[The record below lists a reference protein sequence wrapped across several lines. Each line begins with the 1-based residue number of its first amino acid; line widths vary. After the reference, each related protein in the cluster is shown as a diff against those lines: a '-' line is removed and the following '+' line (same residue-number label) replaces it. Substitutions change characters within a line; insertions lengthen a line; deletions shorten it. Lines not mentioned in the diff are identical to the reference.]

1 MSPLVE
7 SEIVHSVVRI
17 GADAQSALAASGG
30 LAHPVAGLEKT
41 GYFLAAGRILF
52 AGRNP
57 DLMHPRAALL
67 DEAAGTGSLRFNLA
81 SAQLWRPEPPQ
92 KFVGAGLAARCR
104 TMYEDLARIE
114 TVKGFGVL
122 LFGQAP
128 AAPLDLVA
136 DHAVAVADA
145 YRCDDGEAVVAAS
158 RRLLGVGLGL
168 TPSGDDFTGAA
179 LFGRR
184 LMSPGGAWPAPWD
197 EAARILARE
206 AAIRSHPVSAALF
219 ADLAAGRSFAVLHD
233 LANALVESAAP
244 EAILAA
250 ARCLAIVGHSS
261 GWDMLAGLIAGLT
274 GALEQFWD
282 ITDGNERF
290 IA

>member
-1 MSPLVE
+1 MSQLVQ
-7 SEIVHSVVRI
+7 SEIVHSVVQI
-17 GADAQSALAASGG
+17 GAEAQFALAASGG

-41 GYFLAAGRILF
+41 GYFLAGGCIVF

-67 DEAAGTGSLRFNLA
+67 DNAAGTGSLRLNLA
-81 SAQLWRPEPPQ
+81 SAQLWRPQPPR
-92 KFVGAGLAARCR
+92 KLVIAGIAARCR
-104 TMYEDLARIE
+104 TMYEGLARIE
-114 TVKGFGVL
+114 KVKGFGVL
-122 LFGQAP
+122 LFGRSP
-128 AAPLDLVA
+128 EVPLDRAA
-136 DHAVAVADA
+136 DHAVAVAVA
-145 YRCDDGEAVVAAS
+145 YRRDDPEAVIAAS
-158 RRLLGVGLGL
+158 RRLLGVGFGL

-184 LMSPGGAWPAPWD
+184 LLSPGGVWPAPWG
-197 EAARILARE
+197 EAERILARE

-219 ADLAAGRSFAVLHD
+219 AGLAGGRSFAVLHD
-233 LANALVESAAP
+233 LANALVESASP

-250 ARCLAIVGHSS
+250 ARRLVIVGHSS
-261 GWDMLAGLIAGLT
+261 GWDMLAGLVAGLT